1 MGLWDRIMGDPPIE
15 TVEWVEQE
23 PYETLVSP
31 VSRTRIKYHGVL
43 IVREGQAAVFTHRG
57 HIADVFGPGRYTLD
71 VTTLPVLASFKA
83 ISANDA
89 VFRTQVYFVSTS
101 TRSGQPWLTPTSIVA
116 KDTEFGT
123 VRAKAS
129 GTFGFA
135 ITDPAAYLRELQ
147 PGENGSVDSK
157 ITQLHNLVVSRFGEM
172 VRTGDLEASD
182 LFGGRGRLGL
192 LAGERIASELAKMGV
207 TLTRFTVGSITLPPE
222 IRRPHGLGG
231 RDGEVEGYVGTL
243 PQPVVVPEAVPGRNS
258 PGAPA
263 TPRKTNIRA
272 LFDALGEAT
281 VPPAEPVSK
290 RIPLAEVAP
299 EGVFSAT
306 RPVATGP
313 KSERLHLPDTAL
325 GETEGLPTSGPAS
338 GLRPRVGQNSQA
350 HAHAP
355 EAAPEPVPTAPSA
368 SPSAAAPPPLP
379 AFLEFYVALGGASA
393 GPFDLITLSAKAREG
408 SFGRTTLVWRQGME
422 CWETAES
429 VPELALL
436 FRAVP
441 PPLPPS

>member
-1 MGLWDRIMGDPPIE
+1 MGLWDRIMGDPPLE
-15 TVEWVEQE
+15 TVEWVEQA

-31 VSRTRIKYHGVL
+31 VSRTRIKYSGVL
-43 IVREGQAAVFTHRG
+43 IVRGGQAAVFVHRG

-71 VTTLPVLASFKA
+71 VTALPVLASFRA
-83 ISANDA
+83 ISVNDA
-89 VFRTQVYFVSTS
+89 TFRAQVYFVSTIA
-101 TRSGQPWLTPTSIVA
+101 RSGQQWLTTNAIVA

-135 ITDPAAYLRELQ
+135 ITDPAAFLREQQ
-147 PGENGSVDSK
+147 PGENGSVDSR

-192 LAGERIASELAKMGV
+192 LAGERIASDLATMGV

-222 IRRPHGLGG
+222 IRRPQGMSG
-231 RDGEVEGYVGTL
+231 RDGEVDGYVGEL
-243 PQPVVVPEAVPGRNS
+243 PQPVV
-258 PGAPA
+258 APA
-263 TPRKTNIRA
+263 PVPVRNAPTTPRKTDIRA

-299 EGVFSAT
+299 EGVFAAA
-306 RPVATGP
+306 RPPATGP
-313 KSERLHLPDTAL
+313 KSERLLLPDTAL
-325 GETEGLPTSGPAS
+325 GETEGLPHSGPTS
-338 GLRPRVGQNSQA
+338 GLRQRPAQTTQSHSLATEPV
-350 HAHAP
+350 
-355 EAAPEPVPTAPSA
+355 PEPVPAPSA
-368 SPSAAAPPPLP
+368 LPATPPSAVAPPPLP

-393 GPFDLITLSAKAREG
+393 GPFDLITLAAKAREG

-422 CWETAES
+422 GWDTAES
-429 VPELALL
+429 VPELTLL